1 MGWLRGIVA
10 LTLPGCM
17 LGCVLGCGQGAPRA
31 STSASTPASVGVL
44 VAPVEKMAPGRY
56 GWISEVALDPTA
68 FSALMEK
75 GREGWIALH
84 ANDYQRALDAFPEG
98 ETARAR
104 VEWQLFLLHTDLARY
119 AGFAYE
125 RFFSE
130 WDART
135 TLPPESA
142 ATVVATLASFCS
154 ETGSLAG
161 WASRTKPKQLGFDLA
176 QEISR
181 GRAPWDIDGTDIFA
195 RRMALHRLV
204 RTSGEYEPLLRAAMR
219 PLVSEP
225 VGDFERTFYDP
236 CLHRTLADHWETRT
250 AQTLGGTDWLS
261 VETLSDRGL
270 AGRLFSAWL
279 TGPDLHS
286 EFLVVDPSPG
296 ALGAH
301 SPSLRALGVG
311 TNPHPGDDRDAAL
324 SEIHALDVGLAKWRV
339 EVANAADDNGR
350 SILNDLKLFERFR
363 QEWLSTRARYALV
376 LDRPVQ
382 ALAYIDAARDPTDRF
397 VGSANSPIVW
407 ALLAEA
413 NLKLGRTREALDALH
428 VLSGTH
434 PEIVGLKELTG
445 NLDVLRSLDAEGES
459 KEE

>member
-1 MGWLRGIVA
+1 MTVVLFVA
-10 LTLPGCM
+10 LLA
-17 LGCVLGCGQGAPRA
+17 CGGASQP
-31 STSASTPASVGVL
+31 STPQGP
-44 VAPVEKMAPGRY
+44 VAPPVPVAPPPPKVTAETY
-56 GWISEVALDPTA
+56 GWVTEVALDPKA
-68 FSALMEK
+68 FSELMEK
-75 GREGWIALH
+75 GREGWIAFH
-84 ANDYQRALDAFPEG
+84 ANDYQRALDAFPVG

-104 VEWQLFLLHTDLARY
+104 VEWQLYLLHADLARY

-135 TLPPESA
+135 GLPPESA

-161 WASRTKPKQLGFDLA
+161 WASRAKPKQLGFDLA

-181 GRAPWDIDGTDIFA
+181 GRAPWDVEGTDAFA

-236 CLHRTLADHWETRT
+236 CMHRTLADHWETRT
-250 AQTLGGTDWLS
+250 AQSLGGTDWLS
-261 VETLSDRGL
+261 VTNFTERGL
-270 AGRLFSAWL
+270 AGRIFSPWL
-279 TGPDLHS
+279 TPADLRS
-286 EFLVVDPSPG
+286 GFLVTEPDPG

-301 SPSLRALGVG
+301 SPSLRNLGVG
-311 TNPHPGDDRDAAL
+311 TNPHPGDDREAAL
-324 SEIHALDVGLAKWRV
+324 GEIRSLDIGLARWREQV
-339 EVANAADDNGR
+339 LAAADDNGR
-350 SILNDLKLFERFR
+350 SIVADLKLFERFR
-363 QEWLSTRARYALV
+363 QEWLSTRARYALTQ
-376 LDRPVQ
+376 DRPGQ
-382 ALAYIDAARDPTDRF
+382 ALAYVDAARDPTDRF
-397 VGSANSPIVW
+397 VGAANSPLVW
-407 ALLAEA
+407 SLLAEA
-413 NLKLGRTREALDALH
+413 HLKLGHTREALDALH